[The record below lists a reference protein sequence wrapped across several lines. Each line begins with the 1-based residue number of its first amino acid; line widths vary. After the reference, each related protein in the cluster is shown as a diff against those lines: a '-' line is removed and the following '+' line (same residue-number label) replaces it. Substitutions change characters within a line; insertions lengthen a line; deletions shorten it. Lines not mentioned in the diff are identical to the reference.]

1 MFLASS
7 NITHHFSTL
16 SPQPIT
22 TNQQCQ
28 GIRADLASCLL
39 ESDCVQKD
47 GRSGQE
53 CLRDHMDE
61 LDMECKNIYKS
72 YVHCKRGMVS
82 GAYADCTIET
92 RDTDRDTI

>member
-1 MFLASS
+1 
-7 NITHHFSTL
+7 
-16 SPQPIT
+16 
-22 TNQQCQ
+22 
-28 GIRADLASCLL
+28 
-39 ESDCVQKD
+39 
-47 GRSGQE
+47 
-53 CLRDHMDE
+53 MDE